1 MRTPSD
7 RAMAWATDQFGQAAL
22 GDARRTKRLVH
33 SAACILEHPGGSL
46 PAKFQDPAD
55 LDAFYRLMNAPQVSH
70 AALIQAAAQSTF
82 RRMREHPGVVLVLH
96 DATVLDYSG
105 LDSIPDLGQVGD
117 GRGRGLYAHNSLAV
131 TPSRQVLGLA
141 WQALHRRRK
150 VKKGETKAQRQRA
163 PDRESRLWK
172 NACERIPVA
181 PDGRLW
187 VDIADRGSDVTEFLA
202 YEHRAG
208 RAYVIRSQ
216 HNRKALVEQA
226 GGVVK
231 AKLHDHV
238 RGLTSGA
245 SQPRPRD
252 IPATD
257 KRPAREARL
266 ALAWGKLRVVP
277 PRQPRGEHDDTPLEV
292 YALRVWEID
301 PPAGEKGIEWVLL
314 TNVAVA
320 DEEDA
325 WRRVDWYSARWVI
338 EEWHKGMKTGCA
350 IEDLQFTKRASL
362 EPAIA
367 VLSVVAVWLLQLRD
381 ASRDE
386 EARKQPAARRVPEL
400 WVRVLSGWR
409 HKRACPGWTYG
420 EFVEALARLGGHQN
434 RKHDHPPGWLV
445 LWRGWAQLQ
454 AMIAGALAI
463 ATE

>member
-1 MRTPSD
+1 MPPSS
-7 RAMAWATDQFGQAAL
+7 RPPPKAP
-22 GDARRTKRLVH
+22 
-33 SAACILEHPGGSL
+33 SAAC
-46 PAKFQDPAD
+46 
-55 LDAFYRLMNAPQVSH
+55 
-70 AALIQAAAQSTF
+70 
-82 RRMREHPGVVLVLH
+82 EHPGVVLVLH

-141 WQALHRRRK
+141 WQVLHRRRK

-172 NACERIPVA
+172 NARERIPVA

-245 SQPRPRD
+245 SQPRRARHPGHGQKAGPRG
-252 IPATD
+252 
-257 KRPAREARL
+257 EAGPGLGEAEGR
-266 ALAWGKLRVVP
+266 A

-367 VLSVVAVWLLQLRD
+367 VLSVVAVWLLQRD

-386 EARKQPAARRVPEL
+386 ERASSRRRGGCRSL

-445 LWRGWAQLQ
+445 LWRGWRNCKP
-454 AMIAGALAI
+454 
-463 ATE
+463 